1 MLLKSIDH
9 ITINAKN
16 INKSIDFYTKLFEL
30 EKQNIVDM
38 GDHKL
43 YYLGL
48 PEKCR
53 LEFISYDNPGNTLQT
68 SNIDLGIYRHVA
80 FYVDSVEEVRRR
92 CAEMNVK
99 INLGPL
105 YIEKLNCTILLIE
118 DPNGVELELIEKA

>member
-1 MLLKSIDH
+1 MMLKGIDH

-16 INKSIDFYTKLFEL
+16 IDKSMDFYTRLFEL

-48 PEKCR
+48 PGKCR
-53 LEFISYDNPGNTLQT
+53 LELIAYDNPGSSLQT
-68 SNIDLGIYRHVA
+68 SNTDLGIYRHVA
-80 FYVDSVEEVRRR
+80 FYVDSVEEIRRR

-99 INLGPL
+99 INLEPL
-105 YIEKLNCTILLIE
+105 YIEKLNCTVLLIE